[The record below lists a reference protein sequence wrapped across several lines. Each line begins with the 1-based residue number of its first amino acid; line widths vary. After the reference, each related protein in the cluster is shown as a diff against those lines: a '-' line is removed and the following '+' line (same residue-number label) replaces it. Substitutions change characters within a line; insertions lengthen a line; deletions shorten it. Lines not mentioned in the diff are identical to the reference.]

1 MTLQTG
7 APATRTLRGGVEIR
21 RPAYAAAIALFAS
34 TALGACEVNLHTE
47 GLSSRDVRTFKV
59 TGAPDLVL
67 ETFDGAIEVHSWDR
81 SEVEVEVEKRAME
94 QPLIDQMKVEVEQ
107 TGDRIVLRVTGPPRA
122 DFRGVTIGMHISP
135 TARLRVAVPRA
146 TNLEAKSGDGSIR
159 VEALDGKLVL
169 TTADGS
175 VSAMRTSGDLRIRT
189 GDGSIRLD
197 EVTGKLDIETDD
209 GSIGIDGHPSILHAK
224 TGDGTI
230 RVTIDSDSAMA
241 ADWDVTTGDGSVI
254 MTLPSVFNAELDFE
268 TSEGAVRSAHPLLKE
283 LTAEGRRDGE
293 GSDERRERRRS
304 LRTRVGEGGKI
315 FKVRTGD
322 GNIRIEH

>member
-1 MTLQTG
+1 MTLQ
-7 APATRTLRGGVEIR
+7 IR
-21 RPAYAAAIALFAS
+21 RPAFAAAVALVAS
-34 TALGACEVNLHTE
+34 AALGACEVNLHTE

-81 SEVEVEVEKRAME
+81 NEVEVEVEKRAME
-94 QPLIDQMKVEVEQ
+94 QSLIDQMKVDVEQ
-107 TGDRIVLRVTGPPRA
+107 KGDRIVVRVTGPARA

-135 TARLRVAVPRA
+135 TARVRVAMPRA
-146 TNLEAKSGDGSIR
+146 ANLEAKSGDGSIR
-159 VEALDGKLVL
+159 VETLDGKLVL
-169 TTADGS
+169 TTVDGS
-175 VSAMRTSGDLRIRT
+175 VTGVRVSGDIRIRT
-189 GDGSIRLD
+189 GDGSIRLED
-197 EVTGKLDIETDD
+197 VTGKLDLETDD
-209 GSIGIDGHPSILHAK
+209 GSIGIDAKPTALHAK

-230 RVTIDSDSAMA
+230 RLTIDPDSAMT

-268 TSEGAVRSAHPLLKE
+268 TSDGAVRSDHPLLKE
-283 LTAEGRRDGE
+283 LTGESRRDGE
-293 GSDERRERRRS
+293 DSDARRERRRS
-304 LRTRVGEGGKI
+304 LRTKLGEGGKI

>member
-1 MTLQTG
+1 MTLQ
-7 APATRTLRGGVEIR
+7 IR
-21 RPAYAAAIALFAS
+21 RPAFAAAVALFAS

-59 TGAPDLVL
+59 TGAPDVVL

-81 SEVEVEVEKRAME
+81 NEVEVEVEKRAME
-94 QPLIDQMKVEVEQ
+94 QPLIDQMKVDVEQ
-107 TGDRIVLRVTGPPRA
+107 KGDRIVVRVTGPARA

-169 TTADGS
+169 NTVDGS
-175 VSAMRTSGDLRIRT
+175 VTGVRVSGDIRIRT

-197 EVTGKLDIETDD
+197 DVAGNLDLETND
-209 GSIGIDGHPSILHAK
+209 GSIGIDAKPTALHAK

-230 RVTIDSDSAMA
+230 RVTIDQDSAMA
-241 ADWDVTTGDGSVI
+241 ADWDLTTGDGSVI
-254 MTLPSVFNAELDFE
+254 LTLPSAFDAELDAE
-268 TSEGAVRSAHPLLKE
+268 TSDGVVRSDHPLLKE
-283 LTAEGRRDGE
+283 LAAERRSGEDG
-293 GSDERRERRRS
+293 DERRERRRT
-304 LRTRVGEGGKI
+304 LRTKMGEGGKI
-315 FKVRTGD
+315 LKVRTGD
-322 GNIRIEH
+322 GTIRIEH

>member
-1 MTLQTG
+1 MTLQ
-7 APATRTLRGGVEIR
+7 IR
-21 RPAYAAAIALFAS
+21 RPAFAAAVALCAS

-81 SEVEVEVEKRAME
+81 NEVEVEVEKRAME
-94 QPLIDQMKVEVEQ
+94 QSLIDQMKVDVEQ
-107 TGDRIVLRVTGPPRA
+107 KGDRIVVRVTGPARA

-159 VEALDGKLVL
+159 VESLDGKLALNTV
-169 TTADGS
+169 DGS
-175 VSAMRTSGDLRIRT
+175 VTGVRVSGDIRIRT
-189 GDGSIRLD
+189 GDGSINLEDVAGRLD
-197 EVTGKLDIETDD
+197 LETDD
-209 GSIGIDGHPSILHAK
+209 GSIGIDARPTALHAK

-230 RVTIDSDSAMA
+230 RITIDPDSAMA
-241 ADWDVTTGDGSVI
+241 ADWEVTTGDGSVI
-254 MTLPSVFNAELDFE
+254 LTLPSAFSAEFDAE
-268 TSEGAVRSAHPLLKE
+268 TSNGAVRSDHPLLKD

-293 GSDERRERRRS
+293 DRDERRERRRS
-304 LRTRVGEGGKI
+304 LRTKMGEGGQI

-322 GNIRIEH
+322 GNIRIGH

>member
-1 MTLQTG
+1 MTLQ
-7 APATRTLRGGVEIR
+7 IR
-21 RPAYAAAIALFAS
+21 RPAFAAAVALLAS

-59 TGAPDLVL
+59 TGAPDVVL

-81 SEVEVEVEKRAME
+81 NEVEVEVEKRAME
-94 QPLIDQMKVEVEQ
+94 QPLIDQMKVDVEQ
-107 TGDRIVLRVTGPPRA
+107 KGDRIVVRVTGPARA

-169 TTADGS
+169 NTVDGS
-175 VSAMRTSGDLRIRT
+175 VTGVRVSGDIRIRT

-197 EVTGKLDIETDD
+197 DVAGNLDLETND
-209 GSIGIDGHPSILHAK
+209 GSIGIDAKPTALHAK

-230 RVTIDSDSAMA
+230 RVTIDQDSAMA
-241 ADWDVTTGDGSVI
+241 ADWDLTTGDGSVI
-254 MTLPSVFNAELDFE
+254 LTLPSAFDAELDAE
-268 TSEGAVRSAHPLLKE
+268 TSDGVVRSDHPLLKE
-283 LTAEGRRDGE
+283 LAAERRSGEDG
-293 GSDERRERRRS
+293 DERRERRRT
-304 LRTRVGEGGKI
+304 LRTKMGEGGKI
-315 FKVRTGD
+315 LKVRTGD
-322 GNIRIEH
+322 GTIRIEH